1 MGHPGSVTGVLLVWF
16 NQEVSQGAI
25 GRLWNEA
32 ESSGREPR
40 VDSTRGRRWISG
52 TLIPKR
58 MKQPKGSQEKTQARI
73 RRKAGTTHGNLS
85 VDHEL

>member
-1 MGHPGSVTGVLLVWF
+1 MGHPGTVTGVLLVWF

-40 VDSTRGRRWISG
+40 VGSPRDRRWLSG
-52 TLIPKR
+52 DLT
-58 MKQPKGSQEKTQARI
+58 TQGEP
-73 RRKAGTTHGNLS
+73 RKDTGQN
-85 VDHEL
+85 